1 MPIGHSHLRAFHAV
15 ARQHGFSA
23 AARQLG
29 VSQPSVSTLV
39 KELEE
44 RFGVRLFLRQGR
56 EVRPTELGER
66 LLRVTNRY
74 FDAES
79 EAYTLLAEAGALRS
93 GLLRVAAV
101 GPFHAVEMLAAFHRR
116 YPSVTV
122 EMMLG
127 DSKEV
132 LEKVLR
138 YECEIGVL
146 AQLDAH
152 EELAVF
158 PYREHPVMLILPA
171 GHPLARHASL
181 RLEQLAGQPLIF
193 RERGST
199 TRRLF
204 EQALLERNVAVRVA
218 MQIGSREA
226 IREAVAQGLG
236 ISFVSAREHVPDPR
250 IKLLP
255 ISDVEITTNA
265 QVICLKERLDTQL
278 VGAFVE
284 VVRELQSGAG

>member
-1 MPIGHSHLRAFHAV
+1 MPIGHRHLQAFHAV
-15 ARQHGFSA
+15 ARQRGFSA

-29 VSQPSVSTLV
+29 LSQPSVSVLV

-56 EVRPTELGER
+56 EVRPTDLGER

-74 FDAES
+74 FDAEN

-101 GPFHAVEMLAAFHRR
+101 GPYHAVEMLAEFNRR
-116 YPSVTV
+116 YPLVTV
-122 EMMLG
+122 EMRLG
-127 DSKEV
+127 DSREV

-171 GHPLARHASL
+171 GHPLARGDSL

-193 RERGST
+193 RERGSN

-204 EQALLERNVAVRVA
+204 EQALLERNVAVKVA

-250 IKLLP
+250 IRLMP
-255 ISDVEITTNA
+255 ISGIDITTNA
-265 QVICLKERLDTQL
+265 QVICLKDRLDTQL
-278 VGAFVE
+278 VGAFIA
-284 VVRELQSGAG
+284 VVRELQARVD